1 MPNPKTELSKLA
13 AYFLRDGLVNAET
26 AEQISVAI
34 QHQTISLTNYLVKS
48 KILTSQTILEYCVK
62 QFRLPVFDLKKYD
75 ITHLCDIK
83 INPEL
88 IYRYRMLPLYRDEH
102 TLYLGMSDPTDHK
115 GMNVFCFQT
124 GLSISPLLVDEEELD
139 RLITTHCNPAI
150 LDSKLESS
158 LLKLPEEHPLIE
170 SQQEEEEPIIQ
181 FVNWLL
187 LLIFCKL

>member
-88 IYRYRMLPLYRDEH
+88 IYRYRMLPLYRDE
-102 TLYLGMSDPTDHK
+102 
-115 GMNVFCFQT
+115 
-124 GLSISPLLVDEEELD
+124 
-139 RLITTHCNPAI
+139 
-150 LDSKLESS
+150 
-158 LLKLPEEHPLIE
+158 
-170 SQQEEEEPIIQ
+170 
-181 FVNWLL
+181 
-187 LLIFCKL
+187 